1 MGVTLIIKEE
11 RFEELALIYSGTHI
25 ILWKVSNQS
34 Y

>member
-25 ILWKVSNQS
+25 IL
-34 Y
+34 